1 MCSETSEAVGTTWE
15 HAQLEFQKFLKIRI
29 PLVVNRSLEVG
40 IGIPFSAYIVQRSEP
55 GFPSLRCQK
64 RKGRV
69 KLEVHVL
76 RSPFHI
82 LVSSFS

>member
-1 MCSETSEAVGTTWE
+1 MVKTTRSGI
-15 HAQLEFQKFLKIRI
+15 QMVRG
-29 PLVVNRSLEVG
+29 VVNRSLEVG
-40 IGIPFSAYIVQRSEP
+40 IGIPFSVYAVQRSDP
-55 GFPSLRCQK
+55 GIPSLRCQK

>member
-1 MCSETSEAVGTTWE
+1 MVKTARPGIQMVRSM
-15 HAQLEFQKFLKIRI
+15 
-29 PLVVNRSLEVG
+29 VNRSLEVG
-40 IGIPFSAYIVQRSEP
+40 IGIPISIYTVQRSDP
-55 GFPSLRCQK
+55 GIPSHRCQE